1 MKRLIIVGVL
11 LASLT
16 TCNADAQTAVSR
28 SGPTFEQINDARL
41 RALATSVVQ
50 SRPDYG
56 SLTEADRRYHLERIV
71 RNRQICLEEVSAF
84 PGVPPEKRSSICEC
98 YVTYTNVR
106 LTNGE
111 LHTMMDGRDFNAI
124 TPSIQSKYAAAA
136 KTCFSN

>member
-56 SLTEADRRYHLERIV
+56 SLTEADRRYHLDGFV

-84 PGVPPEKRSSICEC
+84 PGVPPK
-98 YVTYTNVR
+98 
-106 LTNGE
+106 
-111 LHTMMDGRDFNAI
+111 NAR
-124 TPSIQSKYAAAA
+124 PSASAM
-136 KTCFSN
+136 

>member
-56 SLTEADRRYHLERIV
+56 SLTRRTGDIISTDSLETGKF
-71 RNRQICLEEVSAF
+71 VSKKSAPF
-84 PGVPPEKRSSICEC
+84 RGCRPK
-98 YVTYTNVR
+98 
-106 LTNGE
+106 
-111 LHTMMDGRDFNAI
+111 NAR
-124 TPSIQSKYAAAA
+124 PSASAM
-136 KTCFSN
+136 

>member
-56 SLTEADRRYHLERIV
+56 SLTEADRRYHLDGS
-71 RNRQICLEEVSAF
+71 LETGKFVSKKSAPF
-84 PGVPPEKRSSICEC
+84 RGCRPK
-98 YVTYTNVR
+98 
-106 LTNGE
+106 
-111 LHTMMDGRDFNAI
+111 NAR
-124 TPSIQSKYAAAA
+124 PSASAM
-136 KTCFSN
+136 